1 MSVFTQFFVLRGY
14 LPGTPDPDTLT
25 GSDGAEEIFGFESD
39 DTLLGLAGSDALHGG
54 PGNDTLTGG
63 ADPDEFHFGRGFGH
77 DTITDFAAGDIIHL
91 NNFNIAGF
99 AMLQPFIDPSSETLR
114 ITLTYG
120 GATEQLDVPGVA
132 RADATAAMF
141 ALDRSPSLA
150 EVTGT
155 EQADTLFAA
164 ARPFAVVSGLGG
176 DDALVGTDGNE
187 RLDGGEG
194 DDLFYEWD
202 GTDTLVGGTGTD
214 TAIYAGTRA
223 SYRIGIAGDTVMV
236 QGSNGIATLTE
247 IEALRFADTGTITL
261 ADLRAAS
268 GTEDLVTL
276 LANGT
281 PGFVMPTAYTGPLA
295 LAYQFTGTDGS
306 DVLSGTTRNDFV
318 YLGTGDDAA
327 NMGAGDDIADGGTG
341 SNFLTGGTG
350 RDVFFID
357 GRSHIPVWSCVTDF
371 EAGEELALWG
381 WLPGTSTGTW
391 GEDGGVPGYTGAT
404 FYADIDGN
412 GLVETAVTL
421 TGRTVAQAP
430 TATASEGLLWFR

>member
-1 MSVFTQFFVLRGY
+1 MSVFTLLIVRGY
-14 LPGTPDPDTLT
+14 LPGTPEPETLT
-25 GSDGAEEIFGFESD
+25 GSEGAEEIFGFEGA
-39 DTLLGLAGSDALHGG
+39 DTLFGLAGSDALHGG
-54 PGNDTLTGG
+54 LGNDTLTGG

-120 GATEQLDVPGVA
+120 GESEQLDVPSVA
-132 RADATAAMF
+132 RADATASMF
-141 ALDRSPSLA
+141 ALDRVPSLA
-150 EVTGT
+150 QVTGT
-155 EQADTLFAA
+155 ALADTLFAA
-164 ARPFAVVSGLGG
+164 IRPAASVEGLGG
-176 DDALVGTDGNE
+176 NDALVGTDGSE

-202 GTDTLVGGTGTD
+202 GTDTLIGGSGTD
-214 TAIYAGTRA
+214 TAIYAGIRA
-223 SYRIGIAGDTVMV
+223 GYRVGIAGDTVLV
-236 QGSNGIATLTE
+236 QGTYGTATLTG

-261 ADLRAAS
+261 DDLRTAPA
-268 GTEDLVTL
+268 TEDLVTL
-276 LANGT
+276 LADGS

-306 DVLSGTTRNDFV
+306 DVLSGTGRNDFV

-327 NMGAGDDIADGGTG
+327 DMGAGDDIADGGTG

-350 RDVFFID
+350 HDVFFVD
-357 GRSHIPVWSCVTDF
+357 GRAHLPVWSCVTDF

-381 WLPGTSTGTW
+381 WQPGTSIGAW
-391 GEDGGVPGYTGAT
+391 GEDGGLPGWTGAT

-421 TGRTVAQAP
+421 AGRTLAQIP
-430 TATASEGLLWFR
+430 TAAAEDGLLWFR